1 MSLFLNPLDHGYLR
15 PAVQPKWQEGPPE
28 SSVDVQSVPI
38 GFVPTCHAAIA
49 PRRKPEGGYARHP
62 PLSAVTVSAKDQ
74 VNGMVGF
81 HIVEDVGSMG
91 QHQYKARVGARRDT
105 SKVDAM
111 ERGIVDTDDHQLS
124 ASR

>member
-1 MSLFLNPLDHGYLR
+1 MS
-15 PAVQPKWQEGPPE
+15 A
-28 SSVDVQSVPI
+28 

-49 PRRKPEGGYARHP
+49 SRREPEGGYARHP
-62 PLSAVTVSAKDQ
+62 PLPAVTVSAKDQ
-74 VNGMVGF
+74 VNGMMGF

-91 QHQYKARVGARRDT
+91 QHQYKARVGARRNT